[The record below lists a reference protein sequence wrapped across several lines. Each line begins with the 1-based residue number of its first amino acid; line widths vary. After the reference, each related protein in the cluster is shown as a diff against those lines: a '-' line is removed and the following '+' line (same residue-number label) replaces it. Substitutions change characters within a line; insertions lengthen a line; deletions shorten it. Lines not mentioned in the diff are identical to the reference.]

1 MYMHI
6 TKEAIKSKE
15 FLIQNIQEIWALWKQ
30 NKTKQINLRI
40 IEIEEKDTLLQGW
53 ENIFKKKKIH
63 RKILP
68 QPKERDV

>member
-15 FLIQNIQEIWALWKQ
+15 FLIQNIQEIRALWKQ

>member
-1 MYMHI
+1 MHI

>member
-1 MYMHI
+1 MHI

-40 IEIEEKDTLLQGW
+40 IEIEEKNFQLEVP
-53 ENIFKKKKIH
+53 ENIFNKLIGENF
-63 RKILP
+63 P
-68 QPKERDV
+68 T